1 MSEKERAIQLLD
13 HIPDWKM
20 SYVLGFLEGVAIP
33 DEIPNDETLRAFD
46 EIKNGN
52 GIHFTGSTDE
62 RRTKTCSTSHIPQN
76 SKKTSKPV

>member
-33 DEIPNDETLRAFD
+33 DEIPNAETVESFS
-46 EIKNGN
+46 EIGTGN
-52 GIHFTGSTDE
+52 GTHFKGN
-62 RRTKTCSTSHIPQN
+62 TKNLFQN
-76 SKKTSKPV
+76 LQESED

>member
-33 DEIPNDETLRAFD
+33 DEIPNLQAFD
-46 EIKNGN
+46 ELKNGN
-52 GIHFTGSTDE
+52 GIHFTGSTDDLFKE
-62 RRTKTCSTSHIPQN
+62 LTED
-76 SKKTSKPV
+76 

>member
-46 EIKNGN
+46 EIKNG
-52 GIHFTGSTDE
+52 IHFTGSTDDLFKE
-62 RRTKTCSTSHIPQN
+62 LAED
-76 SKKTSKPV
+76 